1 VYNRIINIACFVNIN
16 AIRQFHASIHY
27 PKVTTHCFSTLHVC
41 GQINILKI
49 HFANFDVKS
58 PQIYDRFN
66 VLIQRHR
73 YLIMLARE
81 LADLI
86 SLVLLMELFIISL
99 LLCII
104 GKYYVTWWLLS
115 EMYRKLQIFIR
126 KYCIYIQHT
135 NIFFRV
141 SAYPCVKNQ

>member
-1 VYNRIINIACFVNIN
+1 MHNKTIPCINTLFKGNDALFFNIA
-16 AIRQFHASIHY
+16 
-27 PKVTTHCFSTLHVC
+27 LHVC

-104 GKYYVTWWLLS
+104 GKYCHLII
-115 EMYRKLQIFIR
+115 KQ
-126 KYCIYIQHT
+126 
-135 NIFFRV
+135 NI
-141 SAYPCVKNQ
+141 S

>member
-1 VYNRIINIACFVNIN
+1 MFCIYQCNKTIPYINTLFKGNDALFFNIA
-16 AIRQFHASIHY
+16 
-27 PKVTTHCFSTLHVC
+27 LHVC

-49 HFANFDVKS
+49 HFANFDIKS

-104 GKYYVTWWLLS
+104 GKYYVT
-115 EMYRKLQIFIR
+115 
-126 KYCIYIQHT
+126 
-135 NIFFRV
+135 
-141 SAYPCVKNQ
+141 